1 MAYSRAAQ
9 TWAKRAKPLE
19 CSCGC
24 GVIIMPKPAWYKARH
39 SPPKVRFIRGHEPK
53 ADETPAFTTPAQN
66 ERPTDLIV
74 AHEPKADETPAFT
87 TPAQNERPTD
97 LIVANK
103 TPEAVIVTCPRP
115 GCGTRWQTS
124 PEAAERI
131 LEEGCVAYCQI
142 DDIIEYRI
150 ANGLPVYPDDD
161 LDEAEGAVTM
171 SVRAYNE
178 LKTLK
183 SISPSLQKDVPAAAM
198 TLGTLAHQIKTGT
211 FRGTAQTESEV
222 RDILDQIGLS
232 EEYI

>member
-1 MAYSRAAQ
+1 MMAYSKAAS

-24 GVIIMPKPAWYKARH
+24 GVTIMPKPAWYKHRH
-39 SPPKVRFIRGHEPK
+39 EPPEVRYIRGHEPK
-53 ADETPAFTTPAQN
+53 ADEAPAFTTPAQN
-66 ERPTDLIV
+66 ERPTKLI
-74 AHEPKADETPAFT
+74 
-87 TPAQNERPTD
+87 
-97 LIVANK
+97 LANK
-103 TPEAVIVTCPRP
+103 TPEAVVVTCPRH

-131 LEEGCVAYCQI
+131 LRDGCVAYCQI
-142 DDIIEYRI
+142 DDIISYRV

-178 LKTLK
+178 LKALK

-198 TLGTLAHQIKTGT
+198 TLGTLGHQIKTGT
-211 FRGTAQTESEV
+211 FRGTAQTETEV
-222 RDILDQIGLS
+222 RDFLDQCGLS
-232 EEYI
+232 EEYF